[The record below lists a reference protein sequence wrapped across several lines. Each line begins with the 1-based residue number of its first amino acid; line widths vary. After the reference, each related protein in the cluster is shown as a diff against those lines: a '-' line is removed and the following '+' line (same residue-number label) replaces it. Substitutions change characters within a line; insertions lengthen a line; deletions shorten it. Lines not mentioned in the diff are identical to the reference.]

1 MKSLSLTLITATL
14 ALGGAHSAQAARFFK
29 LDHAQNPDFTAIA
42 DFSQALTENGAL
54 GNCGKA
60 AIYEVTVQHESE
72 TRAEIVKL
80 AYFHDSTQTDYVTTK
95 AVRKSRPNIEKA
107 VDHLTAIRYL
117 ATPPAVV
124 AEERQLKDLV
134 LNASLHEGVRLF
146 TGVAGYS
153 APNVESELNTLALFD
168 ETTNEVL
175 IVNAGFCE

>member
-1 MKSLSLTLITATL
+1 MKSLSVTLITATL
-14 ALGGAHSAQAARFFK
+14 AFGGASAQAARFVK
-29 LDHAQNPDFTAIA
+29 LDHARNPDFTAIV
-42 DFSQALTENGAL
+42 DFSLALTENGAL

-72 TRAEIVKL
+72 TPAEIVKL

-95 AVRKSRPNIEKA
+95 TVRKSRPNIEKA
-107 VDHLTAIRYL
+107 VDQLTAIRYL
-117 ATPPAVV
+117 ATPPTVM

-134 LNASLHEGVRLF
+134 LSASHQREGVRLF
-146 TGVAGYS
+146 SGVAGYS

-168 ETTNEVL
+168 ETTSEVL